1 MSKQPTPKAYLNCT
15 SHTLSFLLP
24 TTFRPHS
31 EVSYKI
37 YPKLTHLPPQQSLFT
52 FSALMSNKDPNIYG
66 RSHTLLMNGTKGL
79 NPAASSYAPGSK
91 LQNNT
96 SSQVSLHPSPHVEAR
111 VSKLEEGHSGL
122 REEVD
127 SLTEKYNELC
137 SSVDKLKK
145 GGWPVTIGS
154 FQEQDP
160 DQSHQSALAFKQE
173 LDQLSREVHKSVDGV
188 ADVEKVTTMATPKA
202 NGSVPPHLRAASGAS
217 PDAGSNSL
225 PPHLRAANGSGTGA
239 DFKSLPPHLRGK
251 STNG

>member
-1 MSKQPTPKAYLNCT
+1 
-15 SHTLSFLLP
+15 
-24 TTFRPHS
+24 
-31 EVSYKI
+31 
-37 YPKLTHLPPQQSLFT
+37 
-52 FSALMSNKDPNIYG
+52 MSNKDPNIYG

-79 NPAASSYAPGSK
+79 NPAASSYAPGPK

-145 GGWPVTIGS
+145 VGWPVTIGS
-154 FQEQDP
+154 FQEQHP

-202 NGSVPPHLRAASGAS
+202 NDSV
-217 PDAGSNSL
+217 